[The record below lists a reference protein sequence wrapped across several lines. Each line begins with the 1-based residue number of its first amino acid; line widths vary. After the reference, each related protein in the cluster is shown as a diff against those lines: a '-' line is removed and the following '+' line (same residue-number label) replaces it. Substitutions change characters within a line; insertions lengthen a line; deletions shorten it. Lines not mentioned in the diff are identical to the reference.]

1 MKKFLLFL
9 FIILALFGL
18 YFLYQENASPDI
30 SSPPVGEIQ
39 IHMLDIG
46 QGDSILI
53 QGNGKNILVDTG
65 PPSSKKKLLEKLK
78 KYKVEKIDLL
88 IITHAHSDHNGNVLA
103 VLDAL
108 PVDLVMESSALTAS
122 PIVKKYYSLM
132 KEKKIPLKIPKA
144 GEFYEIN
151 EGSNLEFLTPLGSF
165 EDSENVNNSSLV
177 FILSSGK
184 VKALFTGD
192 AESQVEKELVR
203 LYGNKLESQILK
215 SPHHG
220 SRTSSS
226 DLFIKTV
233 HPQISLIS
241 LGARNDYGHPHKEVF
256 NRYQKH
262 GVGVYRTDLQGDI
275 TVYLKDGQ
283 YQVATE
289 KEGK

>member
-1 MKKFLLFL
+1 MRKFLLL
-9 FIILALFGL
+9 FFFILALFGL
-18 YFLYQENASPDI
+18 YVLYQEKTFIDTPV
-30 SSPPVGEIQ
+30 PVGEIQ

-46 QGDSILI
+46 QGDSVLI

-65 PPSSKKKLLEKLK
+65 PPSAKQKLLDKLK
-78 KYKVEKIDLL
+78 KYKVEKVDLL

-103 VLDAL
+103 ILNTL
-108 PVDLVMESSALTAS
+108 PVDLVMESPALTAS

-144 GEFYEIN
+144 GEFYEIS
-151 EGSNLEFLTPLGSF
+151 EGANLEFLTPLGSF
-165 EDSENVNNSSLV
+165 EDPENVNNSSLV

-184 VKALFTGD
+184 IKALFTGD
-192 AESQVEKELVR
+192 AESQVEKELIR

-233 HPQISLIS
+233 HPQVALIS
-241 LGARNDYGHPHKEVF
+241 LGAGNDYGHPHKEVLK
-256 NRYQKH
+256 RYQKY
-262 GVGVYRTDLQGDI
+262 GVSDYRTDIGGDI
-275 TVYLKDGQ
+275 SVYIKDGQ

-289 KEGK
+289 KKGR

>member
-1 MKKFLLFL
+1 MRKFLLL
-9 FIILALFGL
+9 FFFILALLGL
-18 YFLYQENASPDI
+18 YVLYQEKTSTDI
-30 SSPPVGEIQ
+30 SLPVGEIQ

-65 PPSSKKKLLEKLK
+65 PSSSKQKLFEKLK
-78 KYKVEKIDLL
+78 KYKVEKVDLL

-103 VLDAL
+103 VLNAL
-108 PVDLVMESSALTAS
+108 PVDSVMESPALTVS

-144 GEFYEIN
+144 GEFYEIS
-151 EGSNLEFLTPLGSF
+151 EGSNLEFLTPLESF

-184 VKALFTGD
+184 VKMIFTGD

-203 LYGNKLESQILK
+203 LYGNKLESHILK

-233 HPQISLIS
+233 HPQVSLIS
-241 LGARNDYGHPHKEVF
+241 LGAGNDYGHPHKEVLK
-256 NRYQKH
+256 RYQKY
-262 GVGVYRTDLQGDI
+262 GISDYRTDIGGDI
-275 TVYLKDGQ
+275 TICIKDGQ
-283 YQVATE
+283 YQVVTE

>member
-1 MKKFLLFL
+1 MRKFLLLF

-18 YFLYQENASPDI
+18 CILYQEETSKDI
-30 SSPPVGEIQ
+30 LLPTEEVQ

-65 PPSSKKKLLEKLK
+65 PPSSKQKLLEKLK

-103 VLDAL
+103 VLNAL
-108 PVDLVMESSALTAS
+108 PVDLVMESPALTAS

-144 GEFYEIN
+144 GEFYEIS

-165 EDSENVNNSSLV
+165 ADSENVNNSSLV

-184 VKALFTGD
+184 VKVLFTGD

-215 SPHHG
+215 SLHHG

-226 DLFIKTV
+226 DLFIKMV

-241 LGARNDYGHPHKEVF
+241 LGVGNDYGHPHKEVL
-256 NRYQKH
+256 NRYQKY
-262 GVGVYRTDLQGDI
+262 GVGVYRTDIQGDI
-275 TVYLKDGQ
+275 TVSIKDGQ
-283 YQVATE
+283 YKVANE

>member
-1 MKKFLLFL
+1 MRKFLLLF

-18 YFLYQENASPDI
+18 YVLYQEKISPDI
-30 SSPPVGEIQ
+30 SPSTGEIQ

-53 QGNGKNILVDTG
+53 QGSGKNILVDTG
-65 PPSSKKKLLEKLK
+65 SPSSKQKLIDKLK
-78 KYKVEKIDLL
+78 KYEVAKIDLL

-103 VLDAL
+103 VLNAV
-108 PVDLVMESSALTAS
+108 PVDLVMESPALTAS

-144 GEFYEIN
+144 GEFYGIN
-151 EGSNLEFLTPLGSF
+151 EGSNLEFLTSLGSF

-177 FILSSGK
+177 FILSNGK
-184 VKALFTGD
+184 VRALFTGD

-233 HPQISLIS
+233 QPQISLIS
-241 LGARNDYGHPHKEVF
+241 LGAGNDYGHPHKEVLK
-256 NRYQKH
+256 RYQKY
-262 GVGVYRTDLQGDI
+262 GVSAYRTDLEGDI
-275 TVYLKDGQ
+275 TVYIRDTQ
-283 YQVATE
+283 YQVVTE

>member
-1 MKKFLLFL
+1 MRKFLLL
-9 FIILALFGL
+9 FFFILALFGL
-18 YFLYQENASPDI
+18 YVLYQEKTLIDTPV
-30 SSPPVGEIQ
+30 PVGEIQ

-46 QGDSILI
+46 QGDSVLI

-65 PPSSKKKLLEKLK
+65 PPSAKQKLLDKLK
-78 KYKVEKIDLL
+78 KYKVEKVDLL

-103 VLDAL
+103 ILNTL
-108 PVDLVMESSALTAS
+108 PVDLVMESPALTAS

-144 GEFYEIN
+144 GEFYEIS
-151 EGSNLEFLTPLGSF
+151 EGANLEFLTPLGSF
-165 EDSENVNNSSLV
+165 EDPENVNNSSLV

-184 VKALFTGD
+184 IKALFTGD
-192 AESQVEKELVR
+192 AESQVEKELIR

-233 HPQISLIS
+233 HPQVALIS
-241 LGARNDYGHPHKEVF
+241 LGAGNDYGHPHKEVLK
-256 NRYQKH
+256 RYQKY
-262 GVGVYRTDLQGDI
+262 GVSDYRTDIGGDI
-275 TVYLKDGQ
+275 SVYIKDGQ

-289 KEGK
+289 KKGR

>member
-1 MKKFLLFL
+1 MRKFLLL
-9 FIILALFGL
+9 FFFILALFGL
-18 YFLYQENASPDI
+18 YVLYQEKTFIDTPIPA
-30 SSPPVGEIQ
+30 GEIQ

-46 QGDSILI
+46 QGDSVLI

-65 PPSSKKKLLEKLK
+65 PPSAKQKLLDKLK
-78 KYKVEKIDLL
+78 KYKVEKVDLL

-103 VLDAL
+103 ILKTL
-108 PVDLVMESSALTAS
+108 PVDLVMESPALTAS

-144 GEFYEIN
+144 GEFYEIS
-151 EGSNLEFLTPLGSF
+151 EGANLEFLTPLGSF
-165 EDSENVNNSSLV
+165 EDPENVNNSSLV

-184 VKALFTGD
+184 IKALFTGD
-192 AESQVEKELVR
+192 AESQVEKELIR
-203 LYGNKLESQILK
+203 LYGDKLESQILK

-233 HPQISLIS
+233 HPQVVLIS
-241 LGARNDYGHPHKEVF
+241 LGAGNDYGHPHKEVLK
-256 NRYQKH
+256 RYQKY
-262 GVGVYRTDLQGDI
+262 GVSDYRTDIGGDI
-275 TVYLKDGQ
+275 SVYIKDGQ

-289 KEGK
+289 KEGR